1 MSSPVYCARH
11 AEVETSLRCGKCDT
25 PICPRCMV
33 QTPVGARCR
42 DCAQLRRL
50 PTFQL
55 SGVYVARA
63 VLASFL
69 LGAAGSVAFVF
80 LSPLLYRVR
89 LLDLAALI
97 AIGYFLGQ
105 GVSLAVNRKRGRF
118 LQLIAAGGMLLAYLV
133 ITMLGVANFSLPGIL
148 AAVIAFYFAINPFR

>member
-1 MSSPVYCARH
+1 
-11 AEVETSLRCGKCDT
+11 
-25 PICPRCMV
+25 MV